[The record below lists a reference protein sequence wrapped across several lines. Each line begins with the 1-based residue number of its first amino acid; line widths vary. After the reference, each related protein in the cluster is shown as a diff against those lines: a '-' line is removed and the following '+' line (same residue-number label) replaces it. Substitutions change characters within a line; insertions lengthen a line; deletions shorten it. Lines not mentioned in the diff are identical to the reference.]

1 MADGGERPYSEA
13 SKGSRPW
20 ASTEGSVEHLRMLTL
35 NVGGPSQQRAQ
46 RIQSFLSEINAD
58 LMVLTET
65 RGTAGTQFLLGSY
78 LEAGYSVTASS
89 ELPSRERGVAVVHRL
104 SGRSRSVERVK
115 LAHRVVVS
123 ELLLPEP
130 VVLIGA
136 YVPSRDASP
145 ERISRKRRFLMEMT
159 RLLKGLAGSEHVILM
174 GDLNIVSTSHE
185 PRYRFF
191 KSWEYETFEAITRFG
206 LIDAFSELYPG
217 QQAYTWVGRTGDG
230 YRYDYGFL
238 SEALRPRLID
248 CEYINEPRDLRITD
262 HAGMLLTL
270 RGSGHSSRRG
280 EVGKPLAVTGS

>member
-1 MADGGERPYSEA
+1 
-13 SKGSRPW
+13 
-20 ASTEGSVEHLRMLTL
+20 
-35 NVGGPSQQRAQ
+35 
-46 RIQSFLSEINAD
+46 
-58 LMVLTET
+58 
-65 RGTAGTQFLLGSY
+65 
-78 LEAGYSVTASS
+78 
-89 ELPSRERGVAVVHRL
+89 
-104 SGRSRSVERVK
+104 
-115 LAHRVVVS
+115 
-123 ELLLPEP
+123 
-130 VVLIGA
+130 LIGA

-159 RLLKGLAGSEHVILM
+159 RLLKRLARSELVILM

-217 QQAYTWVGRTGDG
+217 QQAYTWIGRTGDG

-248 CEYINEPRDLRITD
+248 CEYINEPRDLRISD

-270 RGSGHSSRRG
+270 RASDHSSRSG
-280 EVGKPLAVTGS
+280 EAGKPFAVTGS